1 MPPELRLKCWR
12 FLCCCCCSCC
22 CWRRWQQGDNV

>member
-12 FLCCCCCSCC
+12 FLCCCCSCC
-22 CWRRWQQGDNV
+22 CWRRRQQGDNV